1 MNWQDLIITVD
12 DYPKA
17 GIKFKDIT
25 PLLANG
31 LAFMQVI
38 DEMAVLAVQNGRPDF
53 LAGCEA
59 RGFLFAA
66 ALAQK
71 LGIGLIP
78 LRKKGKLPRA
88 TAGIEYDLEYGST
101 VLEVHKDDIKKGAK
115 ILLVDDVLATG
126 GTMAASVKL
135 LRDLGAEVSKTLFLM
150 ELSDLGGREKL
161 KGVEVLS
168 LLRI

>member
-1 MNWQDLIITVD
+1 MSWQDLIITVD
-12 DYPKA
+12 DYPKE
-17 GIKFKDIT
+17 GVKFKDIT

-31 LAFMQVI
+31 EAFGQVI
-38 DEMAVLAVQNGRPDF
+38 DEMADLAVKNGKPDL

-71 LGIGLIP
+71 LKIGLIP

-88 TAGIEYDLEYGST
+88 TVGIEYDLEYGST
-101 VLEVHKDDIKKGAK
+101 VLEVHKDDIPQGAK

-135 LRDLGAEVSKTLFLM
+135 LKDLGAQVSATLFLL
-150 ELSDLGGREKL
+150 ELTQLGGREKL
-161 KGVEVLS
+161 QGVEVLS
-168 LLRI
+168 LLQS

>member
-1 MNWQDLIITVD
+1 MSWQDLIITVD
-12 DYPKA
+12 DYPKE
-17 GIKFKDIT
+17 GVKFKDIT

-31 LAFMQVI
+31 EAFGQVI
-38 DEMAVLAVQNGRPDF
+38 DEMADLAVKNGKPDL

-71 LGIGLIP
+71 LKIGLIP

-88 TAGIEYDLEYGST
+88 TVGIEYDLEYGST
-101 VLEVHKDDIKKGAK
+101 VLEVHKDDIPQGTK

-135 LRDLGAEVSKTLFLM
+135 LKDLGAQVSATLFLL
-150 ELSDLGGREKL
+150 ELPQLGGREKL
-161 KGVEVLS
+161 QGVEVLS
-168 LLRI
+168 LLQS